1 MANLRTDAI
10 STVRVAADNPRM
22 IEGVAVPYGM
32 VAQDTELGAEAFA
45 PGAFAASVA
54 NWNSRTDGARMAYRP
69 AHGEK
74 PVGTVVGLEDAAD
87 GVHFRA
93 SIFDTPAG
101 DEYLAQ
107 VGAGLNGVSIEAG
120 LNKAGDKRAK
130 DGTII
135 HAAAR
140 LHAIAGSIAPAYDGA
155 RIALR
160 DMEGDTTEMADQEV
174 QPTAAEAV
182 TAERSAAERATVTA
196 VVPSTATI
204 SITRPELVY
213 KPNGEHGYLRDA
225 YLAQMRGDSDAAERQ
240 ARHKALLTD
249 VANQAERASD
259 VLSSEIPGMY
269 ANLYL
274 PSLLTPR
281 ILKGRPM
288 GGFFNRIAIADARPR
303 IFAKVTTSGTVA
315 ASPGEGSAFTATD
328 IATTSVT
335 VTPTLYGTYTDI
347 SRQAIDGGDPSTEGM
362 VLNDLYEAYAQASE
376 TAIKTA
382 VEAGATDSG
391 VAITAATPFAGAL
404 ANVINYYGVR
414 FRANTGVFIP
424 SAAYSTLLAQADTAG
439 RPLVPW
445 VGPVNS
451 DATVESGA
459 VAGNMLGARAF
470 LSYASTVNVWCFARP
485 EDYVLYESPVV
496 SFSFEQAPGGPHA
509 VRVGVWAYLGIG
521 TRLGALKKTAA

>member
-1 MANLRTDAI
+1 
-10 STVRVAADNPRM
+10 
-22 IEGVAVPYGM
+22 
-32 VAQDTELGAEAFA
+32 
-45 PGAFAASVA
+45 
-54 NWNSRTDGARMAYRP
+54 
-69 AHGEK
+69 
-74 PVGTVVGLEDAAD
+74 
-87 GVHFRA
+87 
-93 SIFDTPAG
+93 
-101 DEYLAQ
+101 
-107 VGAGLNGVSIEAG
+107 
-120 LNKAGDKRAK
+120 
-130 DGTII
+130 
-135 HAAAR
+135 
-140 LHAIAGSIAPAYDGA
+140 
-155 RIALR
+155 
-160 DMEGDTTEMADQEV
+160 MEGDSMATTE
-174 QPTAAEAV
+174 AAPE
-182 TAERSAAERATVTA
+182 ESSAATTQAETVDRSVVERATA
-196 VVPSTATI
+196 NEVVPHATI
-204 SITRPELVY
+204 SITRPELIY
-213 KPNGEHGYLRDA
+213 QANGQHSFLRDA
-225 YLAQMRGDSDAAERQ
+225 YHAQMRGDSEAAERQ

-249 VANQAERASD
+249 VAVQAERASD

-315 ASPGEGSAFTATD
+315 VSPGEGTAFTPTD
-328 IATTSVT
+328 VATTAVT

-347 SRQAIDGGDPSTEGM
+347 SRQAIDGGDPSTEQM
-362 VLNDLYEAYAQASE
+362 VLNDLYESYAQVSE
-376 TAIKTA
+376 AAIKTA

-404 ANVINYYGVR
+404 ANIINYYGVR
-414 FRANTGVFIP
+414 FRATGGVFIP

-445 VGPVNS
+445 IGPINS

-459 VAGNMLGARAF
+459 VGGNFMGARAF
-470 LSYASTVNVWCFARP
+470 LSYASTTNVWCFARP
-485 EDYVLYESPVV
+485 EDHVLYESPVV